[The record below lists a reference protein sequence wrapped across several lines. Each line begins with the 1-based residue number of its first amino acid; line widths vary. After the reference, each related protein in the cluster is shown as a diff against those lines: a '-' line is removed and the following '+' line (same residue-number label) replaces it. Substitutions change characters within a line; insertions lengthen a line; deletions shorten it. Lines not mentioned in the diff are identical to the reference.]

1 MALSCCDMFQEAER
15 YGTTIQFLFYDM
27 SNKLREM
34 NTVLEND
41 VINVLY
47 AAIEDYL
54 AMNISKS
61 ELSAILQSYVV
72 RNALTSVVA
81 DGHDFVSSC
90 YEATQQANLQL
101 LALQTAYT
109 ELYSTTVPIID
120 SDVLVNLTYIE
131 YLLYYGSNG
140 TNAVMTSLYD
150 DPMGTTLAVLHHMY
164 YEVFIQEL
172 TTVREELKIRLN
184 AMAEAASDLEDDL
197 ESYAASLRMNYEF
210 YT

>member
-1 MALSCCDMFQEAER
+1 MFQEAER

>member
-1 MALSCCDMFQEAER
+1 MFQEAER

-61 ELSAILQSYVV
+61 QLSTILQSYVV
-72 RNALTSVVA
+72 SNALTSVVA

-172 TTVREELKIRLN
+172 TTVRDELKIRLN